1 MFPGFE
7 HGMAEVNGTQIKYIR
22 GGNGPALLL
31 LHGHPQTHAIWH
43 KVAQRLAGRFTVVA
57 ADLRGYGDS
66 GKPAS
71 LADHSNY
78 SKRCMGQDQIELMAQ
93 LGFPQFLLM
102 GHDRGGRVAY
112 RMALDH
118 PQAVRKLVLLDIAP
132 TLAMYEQ
139 TSMAFATAYYH
150 WFFLIR
156 PAPFP
161 ELLIGSHPE
170 EYLKHTIGGRSAGL
184 APFTPQA
191 YAEYLRCL
199 SDPATIHGIC
209 EDYRAS
215 AGIDLEHERLDL
227 VQGRKIACPTKVLW
241 GADGVIEKCFDP
253 LAEWE
258 RLATDLSG
266 KALSCGHYIPEEA
279 PDQLLAEVLPF
290 LADGFTD

>member
-1 MFPGFE
+1 MFPGFA
-7 HGMAEVNGTQIKYIR
+7 HGVAEVNGTQIKYIR
-22 GGNGPALLL
+22 GGGGPALLL
-31 LHGHPQTHAIWH
+31 LHGHPQTHVIWH
-43 KVAQRLAGRFTVVA
+43 KTAERLARQFTVVA

-66 GKPAS
+66 GKPAG

-78 SKRCMGQDQIELMAQ
+78 SKRTMGQDQVALMAQ

-170 EYLKHTIGGRSAGL
+170 EYLRHTIGGRSAGL

-227 VQGRKIACPTKVLW
+227 AQGNKIECATKVLW
-241 GADGVIEKCFDP
+241 GADGVIGKCFDP
-253 LAEWE
+253 LREWE
-258 RLATDLSG
+258 KLATHLSG
-266 KALSCGHYIPEEA
+266 KALACGHYIPEEA

-290 LADGFTD
+290 LAD

>member
-1 MFPGFE
+1 MFSGFE
-7 HGMAEVNGTQIKYIR
+7 HGMAEVNGTRINYLR
-22 GGNGPALLL
+22 GGSGPALLL
-31 LHGHPQTHAIWH
+31 LHGHPQTHVIWH
-43 KVAQRLAGRFTVVA
+43 KVAERLASRFTVIA

-66 GKPAS
+66 GKPVG

-78 SKRCMGQDQIELMAQ
+78 SKRTMGQDQIDLMAQ
-93 LGFPQFLLM
+93 LGYPQFLLM

-118 PQAVRKLVLLDIAP
+118 PHAVSKLVLLDIAP

-170 EYLKHTIGGRSAGL
+170 AYLQHTVGGRSAGL

-215 AGIDLEHERLDL
+215 ASIDLEHERHDL
-227 VQGRKIACPTKVLW
+227 ALGHKIQCETLILW
-241 GADGVIEKCFDP
+241 GAQGVIEKCFQP
-253 LAEWE
+253 LQEWR
-258 RLATDLSG
+258 RLAGKLSG
-266 KALSCGHYIPEEA
+266 KALACGHYIPEEA
-279 PDQLLAEVLPF
+279 PDALLAEVLPF
-290 LADGFTD
+290 FTA

>member
-1 MFPGFE
+1 MFSGFE
-7 HGMAEVNGTQIKYIR
+7 HGVAEVNGTRIKYLR
-22 GGNGPALLL
+22 GGSGPALLL
-31 LHGHPQTHAIWH
+31 LHGHPQTHVIWH
-43 KVAQRLAGRFTVVA
+43 KVAERLAERFTVVA

-66 GKPAS
+66 GKPAG

-78 SKRCMGQDQIELMAQ
+78 SKRTMGQDQLDLMAQ

-118 PQAVRKLVLLDIAP
+118 PHAVSKLVLLDIAP
-132 TLAMYEQ
+132 TLTMYEQ
-139 TSMAFATAYYH
+139 TTMAFATAYYH

-161 ELLIGSHPE
+161 EMLIGAHPE

-215 AGIDLEHERLDL
+215 AGIDLEHERHDL
-227 VQGRKIACPTKVLW
+227 AQGRKIQCQTLVLW
-241 GADGVIEKCFDP
+241 GAQGVIEKCFQP
-253 LAEWE
+253 LQEW
-258 RLATDLSG
+258 RQLAGKLSG
-266 KALSCGHYIPEEA
+266 KALACGHYIPEEA
-279 PDQLLAEVLPF
+279 PDALLAEVLPF
-290 LADGFTD
+290 FNA

>member
-43 KVAQRLAGRFTVVA
+43 KVAQRLAGRFTVIA

-66 GKPAS
+66 SKPAG

-78 SKRCMGQDQIELMAQ
+78 SKRTMGQDQVALMAQ
-93 LGFPQFLLM
+93 LGYPQFLLM

-199 SDPATIHGIC
+199 NDPATIHGIC

-227 VQGRKIACPTKVLW
+227 AQGHRIACPTKVLW

-253 LAEWE
+253 LVEWE
-258 RLATDLSG
+258 KLATDLSG
-266 KALSCGHYIPEEA
+266 KALACGHYIPEEA

-290 LADGFTD
+290 FAD

>member
-1 MFPGFE
+1 
-7 HGMAEVNGTQIKYIR
+7 V
-22 GGNGPALLL
+22 
-31 LHGHPQTHAIWH
+31 IWH
-43 KVAQRLAGRFTVVA
+43 KVAERLAERFTVVA

-66 GKPAS
+66 GKPAG

-78 SKRCMGQDQIELMAQ
+78 SKRTMGQDQLDLMAQ
-93 LGFPQFLLM
+93 LGYPQFLLM

-118 PQAVRKLVLLDIAP
+118 PHAVSKLVLLDIAP

-139 TSMAFATAYYH
+139 TTMAFATAYYH

-161 ELLIGSHPE
+161 EMLVGAHPE
-170 EYLKHTIGGRSAGL
+170 QYLKHTIGGRSAGL
-184 APFTPQA
+184 APFTPEA

-215 AGIDLEHERLDL
+215 ASIDLEHERHDL
-227 VQGRKIACPTKVLW
+227 AQGRKIQCQTLVLW
-241 GADGVIEKCFDP
+241 GAQGVIEQCFQP
-253 LAEWE
+253 LQEWR
-258 RLATDLSG
+258 RLAGKLSG
-266 KALSCGHYIPEEA
+266 KALACGHYIPEEA
-279 PDQLLAEVLPF
+279 PDALLAEVLPF
-290 LADGFTD
+290 FSA